1 LILAEWILPAD
12 LPTIRCI
19 SNHLVEIVLKSRIPS
34 FAAALLIGV
43 LATVQVARAEYPEKP
58 VRLIINAAPG
68 GAADSTARVVAA
80 ELARRLGQPFVIDNK
95 PGASGAIGL
104 DVVAKAAPDG
114 YVIGNNNLATFIVG
128 ALTAKHLPY
137 RIEQDFTPIATLF
150 TQPNI
155 VGVTPGLPVKT
166 LNELVAYAKANP
178 NKIAY
183 GSTGQGTSLHVLT
196 EMLRMNTGIE
206 MVHAPYK
213 SAPAAE
219 GDLAAGH
226 IQLMIS
232 NFTSMEP
239 QVKAGRIRALAIT
252 SATRS
257 PRLPDVPTVAQAG
270 APYLEMVTW
279 GGIVGPKGLPPAVVK
294 KLNTTINEIL
304 LDPNVKKQFEAMGS
318 ESAVKSPEQFE
329 AMIKSDLATWGEVIR
344 KGRITVE

>member
-1 LILAEWILPAD
+1 MNYSIRKLTSALAAG
-12 LPTIRCI
+12 
-19 SNHLVEIVLKSRIPS
+19 
-34 FAAALLIGV
+34 LL
-43 LATVQVARAEYPEKP
+43 LTAQVAHAEYPEKP

-68 GAADSTARVVAA
+68 GAADSTARVLAI
-80 ELARRLGQPFVIDNK
+80 ELQKRLGQPFVIENK

-114 YVIGNNNLATFIVG
+114 YTIGNNNLATFIVG
-128 ALTAKHLPY
+128 ALTAKQLPY
-137 RIEQDFTPIATLF
+137 RIESDFTPIAGLF

-166 LNELVAYAKANP
+166 LGELVAYAKANP
-178 NKIAY
+178 NKLSF

-196 EMLRMNTGIE
+196 EMLRLNTGIE

-279 GGIVGPKGLPPAVVK
+279 GGIVGPKGMPPAIVK

-304 LDPNVKKQFEAMGS
+304 ADPHFKKQYEAMGS
-318 ESAVKSPEQFE
+318 ETDIKTPEQFA
-329 AMIKSDLATWGEVIR
+329 AMIKSDLAKWGEVVR
-344 KGRITVE
+344 KGRITAD

>member
-1 LILAEWILPAD
+1 M
-12 LPTIRCI
+12 
-19 SNHLVEIVLKSRIPS
+19 KYRIPS
-34 FAAALLIGV
+34 FAAALMIGV
-43 LATVQVARAEYPEKP
+43 LAPLQAARAEYPEKP
-58 VRLIINAAPG
+58 VRLIVPAAPG
-68 GAADSTARVVAA
+68 GAADNHARALA
-80 ELARRLGQPFVIDNK
+80 IELHKRLGQPFVIENK
-95 PGASGAIGL
+95 PGASGAIGM

-114 YVIGNNNLATFIVG
+114 YTIGSNNLATFIVG
-128 ALTAKHLPY
+128 TLTAKQLPY
-137 RIEQDFTPIATLF
+137 RIESDFTPISSLF
-150 TQPNI
+150 TQPNL
-155 VGVTPGLPVKT
+155 VGVTPSLPVKT
-166 LNELVAYAKANP
+166 LVELIAYAKANP
-178 NKIAY
+178 NMISF

-196 EMLRMNTGIE
+196 EMLRMNAGIE

-279 GGIVGPKGLPPAVVK
+279 AGIVGPKGMPPAIVK
-294 KLNTTINEIL
+294 RLNTTINEIL
-304 LDPNVKKQFEAMGS
+304 SDPNFKKQYEAMGS
-318 ESAVKSPEQFE
+318 EPDIKTPEQFA
-329 AMIKSDLATWGEVIR
+329 AMIKSDFAKWGEVIR
-344 KGRITVE
+344 KGRITAD